1 MKIQAVER
9 QNQLGGLTVDQNKF
23 LQKVRI
29 SEGESPKAT
38 KTRMRTRTKVIKSAD
53 QSLIKPQVTLVAVTA
68 AKPKADKRKTTKPKA
83 VEGVEDAEEVDPE
96 LAEQWDDGYDDE
108 NRKVCQTTAIN
119 GPWGLSKTELQR
131 VHYIQTK
138 NQTKNLHY
146 KSAAPMKLFTVRDLR
161 HASLSKH
168 GSFEALYAHLDKKAD
183 KASKATI
190 TKKANKADRKLVLV
204 HLLGQLGLELRNDS
218 ALCYQFIN
226 IGEVNGWNEVNISER
241 MAQMRW
247 LHEYTRYS
255 TYIDENRGICRESG
269 ERWDAEETRAMAEA
283 EALSRSGD
291 QGEFPAVWPWL

>member
-1 MKIQAVER
+1 
-9 QNQLGGLTVDQNKF
+9 
-23 LQKVRI
+23 
-29 SEGESPKAT
+29 
-38 KTRMRTRTKVIKSAD
+38 MRTRTKVIKSAD
-53 QSLIKPQVTLVAVTA
+53 QSLIKPQVALVAVKATKPKAAKPKA

-83 VEGVEDAEEVDPE
+83 VEGVEGVEDAEEVDPE
-96 LAEQWDDGYDDE
+96 LAEQWDDGYNDE

-119 GPWGLSKTELQR
+119 GPWGLSKKELQR
-131 VHYIQTK
+131 VHHTQTK
-138 NQTKNLHY
+138 NPHY
-146 KSAAPMKLFTVRDLR
+146 RCAAPMKLFTIGDLR

-183 KASKATI
+183 KASKAKI
-190 TKKANKADRKLVLV
+190 TKKVNKADRKLVLV

-255 TYIDENRGICRESG
+255 TYIDENRGICREVG
-269 ERWDAEETRAMAEA
+269 ERWDAEDTRAMAEA